1 MWHLSCNREVW
12 GLTAWELTFYF
23 IIVWYVC
30 YAIEETRVKADI
42 LLSHRDIARRMSVSL
57 LFLLLRNSNT
67 HNLTI
72 IKCFRTSLLFP
83 LRILVFLRYLIQ
95 WELGGKNFLNQCRF
109 AIKSPCKFIF
119 HLRIRFDSA
128 FWRWSAVDLRLWYKV
143 TFPCKIALIFHILPS
158 FQQCFPKVKQSQF
171 ATSIQSRISNLKQS
185 WCATSRRHHISLWNS
200 SYFHVSNFSPSVS
213 ATNFLLPK
221 INNIVDI
228 WQYSNYYR
236 FPHCRLRTIL
246 SKIGNAHT
254 FLLPFSAL
262 PITNNIVEN
271 RKRASM
277 FHCRNTEISSVA
289 ENYKLSHVLTYIIMF
304 LVKK

>member
-1 MWHLSCNREVW
+1 MFLMRSN
-12 GLTAWELTFYF
+12 FS
-23 IIVWYVC
+23 IIPVDNFSFFAVSY
-30 YAIEETRVKADI
+30 
-42 LLSHRDIARRMSVSL
+42 SVG
-57 LFLLLRNSNT
+57 
-67 HNLTI
+67 
-72 IKCFRTSLLFP
+72 
-83 LRILVFLRYLIQ
+83 
-95 WELGGKNFLNQCRF
+95 EKNFLNQRRF

-221 INNIVDI
+221 INNIVGI
-228 WQYSNYYR
+228 RQYSNYYR

-271 RKRASM
+271 RKHEM
-277 FHCRNTEISSVA
+277 FFDQATNIGKR
-289 ENYKLSHVLTYIIMF
+289 
-304 LVKK
+304 

>member
-1 MWHLSCNREVW
+1 MSSERENALAHFPGIFQGFWDFVP
-12 GLTAWELTFYF
+12 GLGFLKMRATP
-23 IIVWYVC
+23 ICSINKMRPC
-30 YAIEETRVKADI
+30 I
-42 LLSHRDIARRMSVSL
+42 LQNAAVFFKMRPCI
-57 LFLLLRNSNT
+57 FK
-67 HNLTI
+67 I
-72 IKCFRTSLLFP
+72 QPFFIKCGRFSQMRPCIFKMWPFFWKCDCYSQRWP
-83 LRILVFLRYLIQ
+83 L
-95 WELGGKNFLNQCRF
+95 
-109 AIKSPCKFIF
+109 
-119 HLRIRFDSA
+119 
-128 FWRWSAVDLRLWYKV
+128 
-143 TFPCKIALIFHILPS
+143 T
-158 FQQCFPKVKQSQF
+158 
-171 ATSIQSRISNLKQS
+171 
-185 WCATSRRHHISLWNS
+185 
-200 SYFHVSNFSPSVS
+200 VS

-228 WQYSNYYR
+228 WQYSNNYR

-271 RKRASM
+271 RKQASM

>member
-1 MWHLSCNREVW
+1 MDLCW
-12 GLTAWELTFYF
+12 G
-23 IIVWYVC
+23 
-30 YAIEETRVKADI
+30 RGQ
-42 LLSHRDIARRMSVSL
+42 LLM
-57 LFLLLRNSNT
+57 
-67 HNLTI
+67 
-72 IKCFRTSLLFP
+72 TSLTPGKLSLWRHNGP
-83 LRILVFLRYLIQ
+83 KIGKIL
-95 WELGGKNFLNQCRF
+95 
-109 AIKSPCKFIF
+109 S
-119 HLRIRFDSA
+119 
-128 FWRWSAVDLRLWYKV
+128 WSRRESCDTSYESSLPADLR
-143 TFPCKIALIFHILPS
+143 S
-158 FQQCFPKVKQSQF
+158 FLFCYYDV
-171 ATSIQSRISNLKQS
+171 IM
-185 WCATSRRHHISLWNS
+185 WRHA
-200 SYFHVSNFSPSVS
+200 VS

-228 WQYSNYYR
+228 WQYSNNYR

-304 LVKK
+304 LVKKYYN